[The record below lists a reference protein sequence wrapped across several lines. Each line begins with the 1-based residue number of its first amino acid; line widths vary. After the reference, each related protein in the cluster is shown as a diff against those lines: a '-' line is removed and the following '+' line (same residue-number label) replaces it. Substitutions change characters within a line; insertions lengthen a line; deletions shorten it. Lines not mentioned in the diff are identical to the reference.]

1 MITIEPYQFHFI
13 KHQVQQLVRTYQSV
27 NDRHTIRT
35 VEMLTE
41 EAIQPFF
48 SEEDKEAQSLIR
60 QFFDSSLTMSKSL
73 TILEALKKNVRPFQ
87 VPSVK
92 QTEKLFRK
100 VKKLK
105 VPDFSQTDL
114 RDYTYLAWDDIGS
127 QSKFMIVN
135 TQKGYQGIY
144 GHLSIEVKKGIC
156 PLCQHESTV
165 SMFLSLTKS
174 GGDGTYTKRGN
185 YICRD
190 SEQCNQQMEQR
201 ETLDEFVSLLQMR

>member
-100 VKKLK
+100 EK
-105 VPDFSQTDL
+105 
-114 RDYTYLAWDDIGS
+114 
-127 QSKFMIVN
+127 N
-135 TQKGYQGIY
+135 
-144 GHLSIEVKKGIC
+144 
-156 PLCQHESTV
+156 
-165 SMFLSLTKS
+165 
-174 GGDGTYTKRGN
+174 
-185 YICRD
+185 
-190 SEQCNQQMEQR
+190 
-201 ETLDEFVSLLQMR
+201 